1 MHLTLTQYLDTDVEL
16 VAGAL
21 DAAVVDGLDAA
32 AERIG
37 AERDDVTTETF
48 HDGLRVDRGLG
59 ILEGSRIRVGGSDR
73 LAVLE
78 FTVPWSADDGGGN
91 GTKLLASNA
100 FANTIAARI
109 DGQVAAAA

>member
-1 MHLTLTQYLDTDVEL
+1 MHLTLTQYLDTEIEL
-16 VAGAL
+16 VTGAL

-32 AERIG
+32 ANRIG
-37 AERDDVTTETF
+37 AERDEVATEVLD
-48 HDGLRVDRGLG
+48 DGLRVDRGLE
-59 ILEGSRIRVGGSDR
+59 ILQGSRIRVGGSDR

-78 FTVPWSADDGGGN
+78 FTVPWSADDDDGN

-109 DGQVAAAA
+109 DGQVAPAA